1 MEMFVEL
8 CLVELLL
15 GKEELGENAPAHEKQ
30 SQEKAVFKYMLW
42 LMDQQ
47 KDGVP
52 HKNTLC
58 T

>member
-30 SQEKAVFKYMLW
+30 LQEKAVFKGPL
-42 LMDQQ
+42 
-47 KDGVP
+47 
-52 HKNTLC
+52 T
-58 T
+58 